1 MFIDNYFNTTIWSE
15 QKPEFVKSLNKASNK
30 YIKDARTR
38 EKKFIKEH
46 GDFGRSYHSTPLTMD
61 NDFLDFR
68 NYIGQKSWEYLDHQG
83 YDMQQYTTMFSEMWV
98 QEFAK
103 KGGGH
108 HSAHVHWNQH
118 VSGFYFLK
126 CSDKTSYPV
135 FHEPRTGARATK
147 LKMKDQKGVWGGSEL
162 IHFKPTPGTL
172 IIFPGFL
179 EHEFSVDF
187 GLYIGIYKPC
197 RKKWLKMFKKKK
209 YTVIRQAISKDLAA
223 FVANYFMMQKQV
235 YDTCRAQRYIS
246 PFENIIGHYE
256 GRDEQIPET
265 YSQYSNIAMETLM
278 LKCQPKMEE
287 VTGLKLYPAY
297 TYARIYKKGDILK
310 RHKDRFSC
318 EISTTMNLG
327 GDDWPIYLEPS
338 GKEGMK
344 GIKVDLKPGDML
356 VYSGCELEH
365 WRNKFRGKECVQVFL
380 HYNNRKTPG
389 ARDNMFDKR
398 PHLGLPSWFK
408 R

>member
-1 MFIDNYFNTTIWSE
+1 MN
-15 QKPEFVKSLNKASNK
+15 
-30 YIKDARTR
+30 
-38 EKKFIKEH
+38 
-46 GDFGRSYHSTPLTMD
+46 
-61 NDFLDFR
+61 
-68 NYIGQKSWEYLDHQG
+68 
-83 YDMQQYTTMFSEMWV
+83 
-98 QEFAK
+98 
-103 KGGGH
+103 
-108 HSAHVHWNQH
+108 
-118 VSGFYFLK
+118 
-126 CSDKTSYPV
+126 
-135 FHEPRTGARATK
+135 
-147 LKMKDQKGVWGGSEL
+147 
-162 IHFKPTPGTL
+162 
-172 IIFPGFL
+172 
-179 EHEFSVDF
+179 
-187 GLYIGIYKPC
+187 
-197 RKKWLKMFKKKK
+197 FKKNK

-223 FVANYFMMQKQV
+223 FVANYFLMQKQV
-235 YDTCRAQRYIS
+235 YDTCRNARYIS

-256 GRDEQIPET
+256 GQDEQIPHT

-318 EISTTMNLG
+318 EISTTMNLA

-338 GKEGMK
+338 GETGKK
-344 GIKVDLKPGDML
+344 GVKVDLKQGDML

-365 WRNKFRGKECVQVFL
+365 WRNKFKGKECVQVFL

-389 ARDNMFDKR
+389 SKDNMFDKR